1 MLSNIKK
8 LCTPAMIYFIIS
20 VSTLLAMIVS
30 NIGNSRRFCMGEFE
44 CPVDNVFLIYIIKMA
59 YLLFVTIVLDSLCKN
74 GYASISWFLI
84 FFPILFF
91 FVILGIFMI
100 KQNTRVV
107 IKNEPEYM

>member
-30 NIGNSRRFCMGEFE
+30 NIGNSTRFCMGEFE
-44 CPVDNVFLIYIIKMA
+44 CPVDNVFLIYIVKMV

>member
-1 MLSNIKK
+1 
-8 LCTPAMIYFIIS
+8 
-20 VSTLLAMIVS
+20 MIVS
-30 NIGNSRRFCMGEFE
+30 NIGNSTRFCMGEFE
-44 CPVDNVFLIYIIKMA
+44 CPVDNVFLIYIVKMV

>member
-30 NIGNSRRFCMGEFE
+30 NIGNSTRFCMGEFE
-44 CPVDNVFLIYIIKMA
+44 CPVDNVFLIYIVKMV

-84 FFPILFF
+84 FFQILFF